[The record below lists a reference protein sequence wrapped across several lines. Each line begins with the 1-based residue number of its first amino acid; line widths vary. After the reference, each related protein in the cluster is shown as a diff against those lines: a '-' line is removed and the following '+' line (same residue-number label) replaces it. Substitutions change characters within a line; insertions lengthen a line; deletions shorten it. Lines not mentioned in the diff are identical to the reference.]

1 MKEKTID
8 LLRQQQEVTHGASEW
23 MMLEEEIQEL
33 LDEEEVEPC
42 YQGKFWDNTKKKLVR
57 WHELTGEN
65 THNEEEDINTTG
77 C

>member
-1 MKEKTID
+1 MEEKTIA

-42 YQGKFWDNTKKKLVR
+42 YQGKFWDDTTKTFKTWR
-57 WHELTGEN
+57 ELQRED
-65 THNEEEDINTTG
+65 EEEDNSTTG

>member
-1 MKEKTID
+1 MKKTIY
-8 LLRQQQEVTHGASEW
+8 LLRQQQEATHGASEW
-23 MMLEEEIQEL
+23 AMLEEEIQSL
-33 LDEEEVEPC
+33 LDEEEVEAC
-42 YQGKFWDNTKKKLVR
+42 YQGKFWEHTTKKLVR

>member
-1 MKEKTID
+1 MKKTID
-8 LLRQQQEVTHGASEW
+8 LLRQQQKVTHGASEW

-42 YQGKFWDNTKKKLVR
+42 YQGKFWDDTTKTFKTWREVQR
-57 WHELTGEN
+57 
-65 THNEEEDINTTG
+65 EDEKEDNNTTS

>member
-8 LLRQQQEVTHGASEW
+8 LLRQQQEATRGASEW
-23 MMLEEEIQEL
+23 AMLEEEIQSL

-42 YQGKFWDNTKKKLVR
+42 YQGRFWDNTTKKLVR

-65 THNEEEDINTTG
+65 THNEEEDINTTSY
-77 C
+77 

>member
-1 MKEKTID
+1 MKKTIA
-8 LLRQQQEVTHGASEW
+8 LLRQQQEVTRGAGAW

-42 YQGKFWDNTKKKLVR
+42 YQGKFWDDTTKTFKTWREVQR
-57 WHELTGEN
+57 
-65 THNEEEDINTTG
+65 EDEKEDNNTTS

>member
-8 LLRQQQEVTHGASEW
+8 LLRQQQEATRGASEW
-23 MMLEEEIQEL
+23 AMLEEEIQFL
-33 LDEEEVEPC
+33 LDKEEVEPC
-42 YQGKFWDNTKKKLVR
+42 YQGKFWDNTTKKLVR